1 MSAQVGVGTSSP
13 NAAAAL
19 DVVSTS
25 KGLVPPR
32 MTAAQRNSI
41 SNPPAGLMLW
51 CSDCGSNG
59 ELQVFNGTTFTNL
72 TGDQR
77 EMTASLY
84 AQIGSDIDGEA
95 TSDESGV
102 AVSLSSDGTIVA
114 IGAKDNDGG
123 GTNSGHVRVY
133 QYASST
139 WSQIYSDIDGEAVS
153 DESGGAVSLS
163 SDGTIVAIGAYRN
176 DGAGTNSGHVRVYK
190 EGGI

>member
-1 MSAQVGVGTSSP
+1 MKNLLTLLALSVAFSMNAQVGVGTSSP

-72 TGDQR
+72 TGDLR
-77 EMTASLY
+77 EMAGSLY

-95 TSDESGV
+95 AGDESGV

-114 IGAKDNDGG
+114 IGARWNDGNG
-123 GTNSGHVRVY
+123 SSSGHVRVY
-133 QYASST
+133 
-139 WSQIYSDIDGEAVS
+139 E
-153 DESGGAVSLS
+153 
-163 SDGTIVAIGAYRN
+163 
-176 DGAGTNSGHVRVYK
+176 
-190 EGGI
+190 EGSI